1 MRYALISVLAMAWCC
16 GWCDGAQ
23 ADPPHS
29 PSLSEVIFIGL
40 RPAGE
45 INQKNYPKAGQP
57 CVRKYMDS
65 IGPRS
70 ILWALDIPPSPE
82 KVVLVRRR
90 NLIEQIVSIH
100 GQIVRNEAEAFGY
113 AVPLMME
120 WEGMSEGPVDEAN
133 FVDNWLEKRPGTPI
147 APFVGISRLLRRL

>member
-1 MRYALISVLAMAWCC
+1 
-16 GWCDGAQ
+16 
-23 ADPPHS
+23 
-29 PSLSEVIFIGL
+29 
-40 RPAGE
+40 
-45 INQKNYPKAGQP
+45 
-57 CVRKYMDS
+57 MDS